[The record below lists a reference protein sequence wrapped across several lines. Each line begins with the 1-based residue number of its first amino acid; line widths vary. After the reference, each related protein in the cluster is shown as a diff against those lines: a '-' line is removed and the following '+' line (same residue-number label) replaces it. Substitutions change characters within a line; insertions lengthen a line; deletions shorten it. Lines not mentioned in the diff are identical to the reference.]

1 MHLYVD
7 IGIAAVLV
15 IALIIGIIRGFTK
28 QFVGGFCWL
37 IGIIGSIGLTL
48 FIVPAL
54 LNDGILNG
62 FTATAAGW
70 FTGEE
75 FVAPIYSYNDMLE
88 TLSSSGL
95 LNILKNENIAQRIWA
110 TMLQFKMTTLGEY
123 FGSICAKLIVGLVVW
138 IVLLL
143 IFKLIFWGVKK
154 GLEKLAKLP
163 VLRTLD
169 RIFGAIWS
177 LAIAYVIIVVFIS
190 TAAEIVIIKWC
201 PTETQEA
208 LLNIVN
214 NSAIYQV
221 LHDTNVIGAYI
232 AKLLNVDLASLSPIV

>member
-7 IGIAAVLV
+7 IGIAAILV
-15 IALIIGIIRGFTK
+15 IALIVGIIKGFTK

-54 LNDGILNG
+54 VNNGILNG
-62 FTATAAGW
+62 FIGTAAGW

-75 FVAPIYSYNDMLE
+75 FVAPISSYDELLA
-88 TLSSSGL
+88 TLSSSGFL
-95 LNILKNENIAQRIWA
+95 SVLKNENISQRIWA
-110 TMLQFKMTTLGEY
+110 TMVQFEMTTLGTY
-123 FGSICAKLIVGLVVW
+123 FGSVCVKLIVGLGVW

-169 RIFGAIWS
+169 KIFGAIWS

-190 TAAEIVIIKWC
+190 TAVEVVVVKWC
-201 PTETQEA
+201 PAETQEA
-208 LLNIVN
+208 LRNILS
-214 NSAIYQV
+214 NSVIYQV
-221 LHDTNVIGAYI
+221 LHETNVIGAYI
-232 AKLLNVDLASLSPIV
+232 ARLLNVDLATLAPIV